1 MRKEKATVR
10 TKRKKSISEQNCCEN
25 IEINSFYIAT
35 RNPVAVLRD
44 IL

>member
-1 MRKEKATVR
+1 MRKEKATDE
-10 TKRKKSISEQNCCEN
+10 KRMKSISEQNCCEN